1 MSMVPTRGEA
11 YAKLIEYLRQ
21 AQEQASTLAHL
32 YRDDP
37 VTGRAMAMGWLTIE
51 QALKQMQ
58 YQVTVLAKR
67 GLQ

>member
-11 YAKLIEYLRQ
+11 YAKLIEYLRHS
-21 AQEQASTLAHL
+21 QEQASTLAHL
-32 YRDDP
+32 YRDDQ